1 MTISKRKILF
11 ILAAYII
18 ICSSIIMLVLAQETV
33 FASIIDNAKDIRDVP
48 DEEFATLYPVSEDV
62 FDVFNAQYFKI
73 AIGKGLIDSDNLAAL
88 IMRYADFLSVI

>member
-1 MTISKRKILF
+1 MTKYKQKLLYFLAFCLIISL
-11 ILAAYII
+11 
-18 ICSSIIMLVLAQETV
+18 SIILLAPTQETA
-33 FASIIDNAKDIRDVP
+33 FASIIDKAEDIRDLP

-73 AIGKGLIDSDNLAAL
+73 AIGKGLIDSDNLATL